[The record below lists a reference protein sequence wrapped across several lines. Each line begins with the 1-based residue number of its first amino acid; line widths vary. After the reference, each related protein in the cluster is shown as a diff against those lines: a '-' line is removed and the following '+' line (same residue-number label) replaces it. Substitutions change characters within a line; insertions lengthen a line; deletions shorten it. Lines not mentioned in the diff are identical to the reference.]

1 MPRFRQP
8 RREATMNDMREIRI
22 IGARCASQE
31 TLHGY
36 LKKKLGFPD
45 YYGANLSAL
54 ADCLSEICE
63 PTRIVISFSDVE
75 IEPGMQAYMLR
86 FAQVCAR
93 EALANENLS
102 LSIEHP

>member
-1 MPRFRQP
+1 MAHLK
-8 RREATMNDMREIRI
+8 EARV

-31 TLHGY
+31 TLHAY
-36 LKKKLGFPD
+36 LQKKLEFPD

-63 PTRIVISFSDVE
+63 PTLITISFKE
-75 IEPGMQAYMLR
+75 AELEPGMQAYMLR
-86 FAQVCAR
+86 FVQVCAR

-102 LSIEHP
+102 LIIEHP